1 MPTRSIAL
9 RLNLASPEHR
19 ASLWTTHRLVN
30 ERTRWFVE
38 HLLILRGDVVW
49 TGDAALARALGHPGV
64 ETNRHRLFE
73 VSAEMVQTRLREH
86 LALLAPGL
94 TGSTLD
100 EAMQDLGKLYDLIVP
115 THADPDNKADSASL
129 AKQWLKPLVDR
140 TSNAF
145 ETEQS
150 LSVKPEW
157 LTEKEDGQEWEPSA
171 RAWLQ
176 RILRAFKEKRYADE
190 GITAGYS
197 KAAWY
202 KVANGGGELDK
213 WVPLFEKAV
222 ADAQK
227 SPIGPVVNRLRT
239 QGLLDCLRTYQGFN
253 HILGESGSLEMSKWD
268 YLVLTRVIA
277 RLLSWESWNHR
288 ARKEH
293 EKRAAE
299 FAAIEATLAPYAP
312 YKALLK
318 GYEQERTKELRATN
332 QLAKED
338 TDFRIGGRQIR
349 KWEALARELQQAPV
363 GADLPQIA
371 ADFQTKNPKESPD
384 PYFTDWVLSD
394 DARKGLW
401 FTDEGVKAV
410 QLLAKANRLEQK
422 KNKSRER
429 TAMTPP
435 HPRLHPVWL
444 QFEEPSGGNLKN
456 LDLEQFPEGG
466 WAAVFDLISPQ
477 DGGGYEEHKFRI
489 AICPSPQLALQNLE
503 KRDKT
508 TGEPGKTPVLTF
520 VQAPSFSRVKDRGEW
535 ETWVGTM
542 QSPDILLDRA
552 FLEKVP
558 GQPNGREYL
567 RSHPDT
573 PLAPKLL
580 RADLKLVLD
589 LEPNLVEGQGIAQKV
604 NGKFRWS
611 DAPRWAYHLQTSLSE
626 SSKYE
631 DALAEGQRFFSVD
644 LGVRDLAAV
653 ALFEIQRGAIAAGEQ
668 AFPIPA
674 SSPWKAVLVPESQA
688 TLSLPG
694 ELATLEDAGGDDIER
709 RRRETKETLNLLK
722 FLKSRRTLLLRL
734 AHPKTE
740 AKSRKKA
747 LEALQRKPKDP
758 EAKARLVEDQDRHA
772 RSLSTLLA
780 DDAPP
785 SAKGDRASGK
795 KQETKAS
802 NVESRFHPALRQ
814 AAALDPLPD
823 GLEKHPVAQATLDA
837 WDQAIADLIRVWRD
851 RTRRRDPRRAGLH
864 GKSLWAIEHLSEVR
878 DFLKGWHRRG
888 SESGEV
894 NRPGP
899 DFAKALLDHINQ
911 LKEDR
916 TKEGANLLVNTA
928 RGLRYDETTHRWEPR
943 FPPAHLILFEDLAR
957 YRFFTDRTRSENS
970 QLMRWSHRELTKVTA
985 QMAELFGI
993 GTLDT
998 GAGFTSR
1005 YHGWSGAP
1013 GVRCSTFTAEDIA
1026 SDWFKRR
1033 WEAAKHGWQPVAG
1046 LPVPWEGGKR
1056 FFTLDGS
1063 GRLVEEDADHNA
1075 AISLARRFALRN
1087 GEAVRLVCMGKDDD
1101 SFVPDALGKRL
1112 LGALRNPNNPKD
1124 KGYGRLVPVPGGQA
1138 YAWESL
1144 SQAAWEKASG
1154 KKGAK
1159 EDPEDTAPEDDADAL
1174 DAAQEAAEAE
1184 SGKVE
1189 DARTGK
1195 KITFFRDPSGV
1206 FFEASHWVPG
1216 DHFWHKV
1223 RQDLL
1228 KALRARPSEAIP
1240 F

>member
-9 RLNLASPEHR
+9 RLNLASPEQR
-19 ASLWTTHRLVN
+19 EALWTTHRLVN
-30 ERTRWFVE
+30 EKARWFVE
-38 HLLILRGDVVW
+38 HLLILRGDAVW

-64 ETNRHRLFE
+64 ERNRHDLFE

-86 LALLAPGL
+86 LEQLAPGL
-94 TGSTLD
+94 DGAALD
-100 EAMQDLGKLYDLIVP
+100 RAVQDLGKLYDLIVP
-115 THADPDNKADSASL
+115 QHREGGKGDAQQANKFMGNLLDPTSVGNLSALEKAKAPAWVAKKQAGDPTWEADAEAWRLKTLAGPRPTGSPTTWRKGAERADPGWIEAYLKDLEKNQKKAGKAGKAGEGGEST
-129 AKQWLKPLVDR
+129 LV
-140 TSNAF
+140 AA
-145 ETEQS
+145 
-150 LSVKPEW
+150 L
-157 LTEKEDGQEWEPSA
+157 
-171 RAWLQ
+171 
-176 RILRAFKEKRYADE
+176 
-190 GITAGYS
+190 
-197 KAAWY
+197 KAA
-202 KVANGGGELDK
+202 
-213 WVPLFEKAV
+213 
-222 ADAQK
+222 
-227 SPIGPVVNRLRT
+227 
-239 QGLLDCLRTYQGFN
+239 GLLPIWTRYRTLKQE
-253 HILGESGSLEMSKWD
+253 LGDRKRGYLSTWD
-268 YLVLTRVIA
+268 RLAFRLAVA

-288 ARKEH
+288 ARHEH
-293 EKRAAE
+293 AKRRDALEAAD
-299 FAAIEATLAPYAP
+299 ADLKAEA
-312 YKALLK
+312 YKASVAILK
-318 GYEQERTKELRATN
+318 AFEQARTAELRATN

-338 TDFRIGGRQIR
+338 TDFRLGGRQIR
-349 KWEALARELQQAPV
+349 QWEALARELRKAAP
-363 GADLPQIA
+363 GKDLSQVA
-371 ADFQTKNPKESPD
+371 ADFQTRNPRECPD
-384 PYFTDWVLSD
+384 PYFTDWVLE
-394 DARKGLW
+394 APERALLW
-401 FTDEGVKAV
+401 KTDEGVRAV
-410 QLLAKANRLEQK
+410 QRLAKRNRLAFKAEQ
-422 KNKSRER
+422 SRER

-444 QFEEPSGGNLKN
+444 QFEEPSGSNLKS
-456 LDLEQFPEGG
+456 LDLEQVPEGG
-466 WAAVFDLISPQ
+466 WVAVFDLLSPR
-477 DGGGYEEHKFRI
+477 DGGGYEEREFRI
-489 AICPSPQLALQNLE
+489 PICPSPQLALQKLE
-503 KRDKT
+503 KLDKKK
-508 TGEPGKTPVLTF
+508 GGPGKTPVLTF

-535 ETWVGTM
+535 ETWTGTM

-552 FLEKVP
+552 ILEA
-558 GQPNGREYL
+558 N
-567 RSHPDT
+567 PDKAFD
-573 PLAPKLL
+573 PSNL

-589 LEPNLVEGQGIAQKV
+589 LKV
-604 NGKFRWS
+604 NPVKNAGELSRLSKKDETKLIPQWARLLNCS
-611 DAPRWAYHLQTSLSE
+611 LAPEAEDAEKKNLPRYLE
-626 SSKYE
+626 SF
-631 DALAEGQRFFSVD
+631 DALAEGQRFLSVD

-653 ALFEIQRGAIAAGEQ
+653 ALFELRRGAPEPGEK

-674 SSPWKAVLVPESQA
+674 STPWKAVLVPDSQT

-694 ELATLEDAGGDDIER
+694 ELATLEDAVKDDIER
-709 RRRETKETLNLLK
+709 RRREAKETLNLLK

-734 AHPKTE
+734 AHIKTE
-740 AKSRKKA
+740 TKSRKKA
-747 LEALQRKPKDP
+747 LEALQRQPKDP
-758 EAKARLVEDQDRHA
+758 EAQARLQEDQDRHA

-785 SAKGDRASGK
+785 SAKGDHASGK

-823 GLEKHPVAQATLDA
+823 GLEKHPVAQATLEA
-837 WDQAIADLIRVWRD
+837 WDHAISDLIRVWRD
-851 RTRRRDPRRAGLH
+851 RTRRRDPRRSGLH

-888 SESGEV
+888 SESGEI

-928 RGLRYDETTHRWEPR
+928 RGLRYDETTHRWEQR

-985 QMAELFGI
+985 QMAQLFGI

-1013 GVRCSTFTAEDIA
+1013 GLRCKVFTEAELA
-1026 SDWFKRR
+1026 SPWFLRK
-1033 WEAAKHGWQPVAG
+1033 WKESWQPVAG

-1056 FFTLDGS
+1056 FFTLDEAGK
-1063 GRLVEEDADHNA
+1063 LVEEDADQNA
-1075 AISLARRFALRN
+1075 AVSLARRFATRN
-1087 GEAVRLVCMGKDDD
+1087 GEAIRLVCMGKEDGT
-1101 SFVPDALGKRL
+1101 FVPEALGKRL
-1112 LGALRNPNNPKD
+1112 LGGLRDMGDPKD
-1124 KGYGRLVPVPGGQA
+1124 KGYGRLVPLPGGQA

-1154 KKGAK
+1154 KKVAK
-1159 EDPEDTAPEDDADAL
+1159 KDPEDGEPEDDADAL
-1174 DAAQEAAEAE
+1174 DAAQEAAELE

-1228 KALRARPSEAIP
+1228 KTLRARHSEAIP